1 MYLYKKNLPLMAP
14 NCMLA
19 TCLDTVQKVCKT
31 QAYKTKVKAYIVLSY
46 TVLMSSKVSFFWA
59 ELFWQG

>member
-31 QAYKTKVKAYIVLSY
+31 QAYKTKVKAYIVLPY
-46 TVLMSSKVSFFWA
+46 TVLMSSKVSFF
-59 ELFWQG
+59 